1 MKRLVAAVLLNEQGQ
16 ILAVSRKTNH
26 NDFGLPGGKVDPE
39 DGDDLTKPA
48 EPEVL
53 EKAIRREVTEET
65 GYEIYDLELVDTS
78 IYRGDEQ
85 YTYIAKYRGSIYTT
99 EPHVV
104 KWTHYSEIIAG
115 TFGDYNEYLAN
126 ILQEKG
132 ISFVMN

>member
-1 MKRLVAAVLLNEQGQ
+1 MKRLVAAVLLNELGQ
-16 ILAVSRKTNH
+16 ILSVSRKTNH
-26 NDFGLPGGKVDPE
+26 SDFGLPGGKVDPE

-48 EPEVL
+48 DPEVL
-53 EKAIRREVTEET
+53 EKAIRREVMEET

-85 YTYIAKYRGSIYTT
+85 YTYIAKYRGEINTT

-104 KWTHYSEIIAG
+104 KWTHYAEIMAG

-126 ILQEKG
+126 ILRQKG
-132 ISFVMN
+132 ISFAMN

>member
-1 MKRLVAAVLLNEQGQ
+1 MKRLVAAVLLNELGQ

-39 DGDDLTKPA
+39 DGDDLTQPA
-48 EPEVL
+48 DPEVL
-53 EKAIRREVTEET
+53 ERAIRREVMEET
-65 GYEIYDLELVDTS
+65 GYEIYDLVLVDTS
-78 IYRGDEQ
+78 MYRGDEQ
-85 YTYIAKYRGSIYTT
+85 YTYLAKYNGEIYTT

-126 ILQEKG
+126 ILKERG
-132 ISFVMN
+132 ILVAMN